1 MEISSKPAGQHI
13 LVFGNPTAGA
23 ASGRGTIDALT
34 AALRARRYQIETI
47 SDPAILEKVSQE
59 LAFNRQL
66 RLVVAAGGDG
76 TVSLVVNR
84 TPAGTP
90 IMVLPLGTE
99 NLLAKYLH
107 MPADVTGWCDVAE
120 SGQLLHWD
128 AGQLQ
133 DRFFLL
139 MLSAG
144 FDADVVHRLHGER
157 SGNIRHLSYAK
168 PILDSI
174 RNYEYPELR
183 VRCLPEGSNEWTEQR
198 VHWAFVFNVPVYAG
212 GLRIVPAAD
221 PADGLLDVCTFVG
234 GSFPRGLFHLGTVM
248 LRQHGKWSNFMHQ
261 KARRVCV
268 ETDHPVPF
276 QTDGDPGGML
286 PVEIE
291 IAPRRMTLV
300 APPNWQTRSTTDA
313 D

>member
-1 MEISSKPAGQHI
+1 METPRKPEGQHI
-13 LVFGNPTAGA
+13 LIFGNPTAGA
-23 ASGRGTIDALT
+23 SSGHAPVEALT
-34 AALRARRYQIETI
+34 VELRARRYQIETI
-47 SDPAILEKVSQE
+47 SDPVVLEELSRE
-59 LAFNRQL
+59 LALAGQL

-76 TVSLVVNR
+76 TASLVVNR
-84 TPAGTP
+84 TPVGTP
-90 IMVLPLGTE
+90 MMVVPLGTE

-107 MPADVTGWCDVAE
+107 MPDDVSGWCDVAE
-120 SGQLLHWD
+120 SGQLVHCD

-133 DRFFLL
+133 DRVFLL

-157 SGNIRHLSYAK
+157 RGNIRHLSYAK

-174 RNYEYPELR
+174 RKYEYPELR
-183 VRCLPEGSNEWTEQR
+183 VRCLPEGSDEWTEQR

-221 PADGLLDVCTFVG
+221 PTDGLLDVCTFVG

-248 LRQHGKWSNFMHQ
+248 LRQQGKWSDFLHQ

-268 ETDHPVPF
+268 ETDRPVPF

-286 PVEIE
+286 PVEVT
-291 IAPRRMTLV
+291 IAPRRMTIV
-300 APPNWQTRSTTDA
+300 APPDWQTSSPGSD
-313 D
+313 